1 MKTQQIKSNLS
12 KLEKS
17 YIFSNQIYKI
27 KDYEKGIKILIKIIK
42 DNENKILILQNKNEN
57 FEKILNWI

>member
-57 FEKILNWI
+57 FEKILN